1 MGLSSDLVA
10 QFVKITNDNKP
21 NTKKETTVYGTTVEY
36 KGSIYVKIDGSDLL
50 TPVMATANTKPGE
63 RVTVMIKNHT
73 ATVTG
78 NLSSPAARL
87 GDLDRYEDIADV
99 ITEFEIVIANKVDT
113 EELNAE
119 VARIDELRSDTIT
132 VKEKLTAAEADID
145 NLQASSLTVTGKLT
159 AAEADIDHLQ
169 SSKIDVTIADAK
181 YATIANLDATN
192 ADINALE
199 ATYADF
205 TVATADRFTAMDAK
219 IDNLAVGEF
228 DAVYANIDFSN
239 IGTAAIQTF
248 FSKSGI
254 IEDVIVGDGTVTG
267 RLVGVT
273 IAGDLIEGN
282 TVVAEKLVI
291 KGEDGLYY
299 KLNTD
304 GVSASTEQTDYNSL
318 NGSIIRAKSVTAEK
332 VSVSDL
338 VAFDA
343 TLAGLH
349 MTDGTLYSGAKASV
363 HNASIGFFLD
373 KHGQFSVGDGNN
385 FIKYYTGSDN
395 VRRLEIAADSLIFGA
410 SRKSVEATVNEV
422 NAKNGEG
429 GNLLLNGKPSSASN
443 WGLSHNVTY
452 VDGYFSVPAFTPS
465 TTGGHGDTI
474 SQGFADRIPFAGYE
488 RKFKV
493 SFDIRDASDGNGTGH
508 IAVWMRWKN
517 ANGDQSWP
525 AVDVELSEIAS
536 EWERRSG
543 IVTVPT
549 DCMVD
554 AFGIGLY
561 TTSAFDIRSLFIE
574 EVTDLAETQD
584 TLDVTSEAVDK
595 AVERLSSA
603 ESLIAQLSNSI
614 AMLVTDGNGTSLMT
628 QTEDGWMFSTA
639 EIQASVNRI
648 AEDLGSL
655 ASEAGG
661 TKNAVE
667 VLKQA
672 VDDLG
677 EIAEYVKIGT
687 YEDEPCIELGEG
699 DSDFKLRITNTQIMF
714 MEGTNVPAYFTNQS
728 MHIKKAVIEDELQ
741 QGGFVWKARS
751 NGNLGLVWKGVTE

>member
-1 MGLSSDLVA
+1 MSLSNELIS
-10 QFVKITNDNKP
+10 QFVKATNDDKS
-21 NTKKETTVYGTTVEY
+21 TDKKETTVYGTTVSYLGET
-36 KGSIYVKIDGSDLL
+36 YVRIDGSDLL
-50 TPVMATANTKPGE
+50 TPVITTANTRPGE

-78 NLSSPAARL
+78 NLSSPSARIGDINDIKDAANEITRL
-87 GDLDRYEDIADV
+87 EILVAD
-99 ITEFEIVIANKVDT
+99 KVDT
-113 EELNAE
+113 ADFNAE
-119 VARIDELRSDTIT
+119 VARIDSLRSDTIV
-132 VKEKLTAAEADID
+132 VKDKLTAAEADID
-145 NLQASSLTVTGKLT
+145 TLQATSVTVTEKLT
-159 AAEADIDHLQ
+159 AVDASIENLETT
-169 SSKIDVTIADAK
+169 KLDVTIAEAK
-181 YATIANLDATN
+181 YATIEKLDAAN
-192 ADINALE
+192 AHINNLE
-199 ATYADF
+199 ATYGDF
-205 TVATADRFTAMDAK
+205 VVLTTDKFAAIEAE
-219 IDNLAVGEF
+219 IDNLDVG
-228 DAVYANIDFSN
+228 DLSAQYANIDFSN
-239 IGTAAIQTF
+239 IGTAAITNF

-254 IEDVIVGDGTVTG
+254 IENVVVGDGTVTG

-304 GVSASTEQTDYNSL
+304 GVTTSSEQTDYNSL
-318 NGSIIRAKSVTAEK
+318 NGSILRAKSVTAEK
-332 VSVSDL
+332 VSVTDL
-338 VAFDA
+338 VAFGA
-343 TLAGLH
+343 TIGGLNL
-349 MTDGTLYSGAKASV
+349 TDGTLYSGAKAGV
-363 HNASIGFFLD
+363 ENTAIGFYLD
-373 KHGQFSVGDGNN
+373 KHGQVAIGDANN
-385 FIKYYTGSDN
+385 YIKYYTHSSGS
-395 VRRLEIAADSLIFGA
+395 RRLEISADSLIFGA
-410 SRKSVEATVNEV
+410 SKKSVETAVSEV
-422 NAKNGEG
+422 NIKNGEG

-443 WGLSHNVTY
+443 WGLNHGVTY

-465 TTGGHGDTI
+465 TEGGHGDTI

-493 SFDIRDASDGNGTGH
+493 SFDIRDTSDGNGTGH

-525 AVDVELSEIAS
+525 AVDVNLNELTS

-543 IVTVPT
+543 VVTIPT

-574 EVTDLAETQD
+574 EVTDLVETQD
-584 TLDVTSEAVDK
+584 TLGVTSEAVDK

-614 AMLVTDGNGTSLMT
+614 SMLVTDGNGTSLMT

-639 EIQASVNRI
+639 EIQSSVNRI

-672 VDDLG
+672 IDDLG

-751 NGNLGLVWKGVTE
+751 NGNLGLVWKGATN